1 VHRSSDAG
9 RYVLTDVIAEGP
21 AMFDT
26 IRLDQATGPEATDG
40 DPITQLSKRV
50 TDAGLHTAALD
61 EVLCIADVRHRRP

>member
-1 VHRSSDAG
+1 
-9 RYVLTDVIAEGP
+9 
-21 AMFDT
+21 MFDT

-61 EVLCIADVRHRRP
+61 EVLCIADVRPRRP